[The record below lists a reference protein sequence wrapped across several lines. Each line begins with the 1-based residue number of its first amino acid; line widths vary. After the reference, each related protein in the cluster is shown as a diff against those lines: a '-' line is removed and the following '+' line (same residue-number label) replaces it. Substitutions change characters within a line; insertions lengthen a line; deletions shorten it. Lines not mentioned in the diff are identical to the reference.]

1 MWKQTTALVAVVS
14 LFAAPALAG
23 NITPTQPEPVIA
35 APAPVPV
42 APLTPNWTGFYAG
55 GQLGYAWV
63 DTNVAGVDGED
74 IIGGLVAGYD
84 YDFGN
89 WVLGGGLDYDFAD
102 ISLSGANAS
111 VEEVFRAKLRVGPKI
126 GRGLLYGTGGYAW
139 ADTDNLGSDDGW
151 FIGAGYEHRITDQ
164 FSLGGELLYH
174 EFDGFGSANA
184 DVDVTTLQARATF
197 RF

>member
-1 MWKQTTALVAVVS
+1 MLKYTTALAAVAS

-23 NITPTQPEPVIA
+23 NVTPATPEPVIA
-35 APAPVPV
+35 APAPVPA

-63 DTNVAGVDGED
+63 DTDLNNVDGDD
-74 IIGGLVAGYD
+74 IIGGIVGGYD
-84 YDFGN
+84 YDLGN
-89 WVLGGGLDYDFAD
+89 WVVGAGLDYDFAD
-102 ISLSGANAS
+102 IGLSGVNAS
-111 VEEVFRAKLRVGPKI
+111 VEEVFRAKLRGGYKI

-151 FIGAGYEHRITDQ
+151 FLGGGYEHRITDQ
-164 FSLGGELLYH
+164 VSLGLEALYH
-174 EFDGFGSANA
+174 EFDGFGNANT
-184 DVDVTTLQARATF
+184 DVDATTVQARATF